1 MFEKSIKKTNINF
14 KNFWEDKGKLN
25 LLEFVSILNKIQSS
39 QKMDLNIKKK
49 VEFLLSQSISIL
61 QNVILSPEGKQWIF
75 ISYNLIKSKNHDEF
89 LQDYCRWRKF
99 KLNTFFLSLIN
110 DLDKFILS
118 ILYQENNFEIDF
130 NIKLKN
136 IVFLPGVDLYSIDP
150 NGVSL
155 KIEKN
160 KIEIWD
166 KKKKETIENEF
177 KQALYKFFTPLQSSS
192 RYGVKLDTKSEAAL
206 LNIEGRE
213 YLGRLNPNIKTSKLI
228 VEFIDKSLDFIK
240 LSNYTDFDNLIVKLK
255 YYVPLIPP
263 KGALPSSSNSVIDR
277 MIWYSHN

>member
-166 KKKKETIENEF
+166 KKKK
-177 KQALYKFFTPLQSSS
+177 KP
-192 RYGVKLDTKSEAAL
+192 
-206 LNIEGRE
+206 
-213 YLGRLNPNIKTSKLI
+213 
-228 VEFIDKSLDFIK
+228 
-240 LSNYTDFDNLIVKLK
+240 
-255 YYVPLIPP
+255 
-263 KGALPSSSNSVIDR
+263 
-277 MIWYSHN
+277 